1 MSLFRWMHDNGFTN
15 NESRPT
21 THTLMSGG
29 IISIPDEKYQD
40 FLHLYAREVEKK
52 NKTLTFSELRSKPVS
67 KMYFDVDL
75 LDEEKL
81 GEGFA
86 LTLSQTIQGV
96 IRSYY
101 SDRNGFNGDENTF
114 QCIVCTTPSKIVNK
128 DGVDL
133 TKNGFH
139 IIFPFLNIDVEKA
152 YQLRYN
158 VVYEME
164 RVMGDRKIPSNP
176 WADAI
181 DKAPYKGGL
190 KMCGSFK
197 MVNCARCKDS
207 KKEQREEEKSLKKQ
221 IGDLR
226 RKHFPRENGFN
237 YQDVSTLDRNEFKD
251 SLIYELN
258 GKLLEVSAGRTCPM
272 CKKGRHLDDRTY
284 MPTLVLDSDGTR
296 NTDLV
301 ESMSKNVDE
310 TMRYTSIRCQGDE
323 VVTAG
328 FKRPNGVPAC
338 PDETNRANV
347 RNLDRTKL
355 LKLGTTAMM
364 EVLSDGVFKNDVEGV
379 FTWKGP
385 QIFDEDKIK
394 AIETFIRGLSSGP
407 YSKLQVKT
415 VFEHMIAKKE
425 TGGRSSAGSNT
436 IKSIIKSNNGDQRD
450 DNPMSFEKSLLVRV
464 SGDGSTY
471 CANKGGEHTSNS
483 IYFRFTPQF
492 CYQKCFSRKEDI
504 RSGGKSCGNYRSLGI
519 DLPYSVGS
527 VLFPDADIPV
537 PPTSALAFSRINTPA
552 KKNKTCAS
560 SHESVA
566 KKTRITSVWGGR
578 SLG

>member
-1 MSLFRWMHDNGFTN
+1 MFAWMRN
-15 NESRPT
+15 NDFVNNKARPT

-29 IISIPDEKYQD
+29 IVSIPDDKYQD
-40 FLHLYAREVEKK
+40 FLHLYSGEVERK
-52 NKTLTFSELRSKPVS
+52 NKSLTFSELRSKPVS

-75 LDEEKL
+75 LDEGEL
-81 GEGFA
+81 GGEFT
-86 LTLSQTIQGV
+86 LTLSQTIQRV
-96 IRSYY
+96 IRTYY
-101 SDRNGFNGDENTF
+101 TEGEGFNGAENTF
-114 QCIVCTTPSKIVNK
+114 QCIVCTTPSKAVTK

-158 VVYEME
+158 VVYEIE
-164 RVMGDRKIPSNP
+164 RVMGKRKIPSNP

-197 MVNCARCKDS
+197 MVNCVKCKDS
-207 KKEQREEEKSLKKQ
+207 KKERREEEDDLKKR

-226 RKHFPRENGFN
+226 KKLFPRDNTKFN
-237 YQDVSTLDRNEFKD
+237 YYDTSTLERDEFKD

-258 GKLLEVSAGRTCPM
+258 GQLLEVSAGRTCPL
-272 CKKGRHLDDRTY
+272 CRNGRHIDDRTY
-284 MPTLVLDSDGTR
+284 MPTLVLDSNGTR
-296 NTDLV
+296 NVDLV
-301 ESMSKNVDE
+301 ASMSTDMYE
-310 TMRYTSIRCQGDE
+310 TMRYTSIRCQGGD
-323 VVTAG
+323 VVTPG

-338 PDETNRANV
+338 PDETNSANL
-347 RNLDRTKL
+347 RNLDKSKISRM
-355 LKLGTTAMM
+355 GTSAMM
-364 EVLSDGVFKNDVEGV
+364 EVLSEGVFKNDEDGV
-379 FTWKGP
+379 FAWTGP
-385 QIFDEDKIK
+385 QVFDEDKIE
-394 AIETFIRGLSSGP
+394 AIQTFIRGLSSGP
-407 YSKLQVKT
+407 YSRLQVKT
-415 VFEHMIAKKE
+415 VFEHTIKKKE
-425 TGGRSSAGSNT
+425 SAGRSSAGTNT
-436 IKSIIKSNNGDQRD
+436 ILSIIKSNNGDQVAD
-450 DNPMSFEKSLLVRV
+450 TSISIESSLLVRV
-464 SGDGSTY
+464 AGDGSTY

-492 CYQKCFSRKEDI
+492 CYQKCFSRKEDV
-504 RSGGKSCGNYRSLGI
+504 RSGGKTCGTYRSLGV

-527 VLFPDADIPV
+527 VLFPEADIPV
-537 PPTSALAFSRINTPA
+537 PPTSALAFSRICVPPI

-560 SHESVA
+560 SHEAVA